1 MRPSKELHFW
11 PHRYVAPLNCR
22 SHADQ
27 CQLPV
32 RQSEDDEDDRPNYS
46 AAHLQAL
53 KNSTPSTPQEFT
65 SAVNSDVEDVSTG
78 TRDLDISSK
87 FGSSLARY
95 DPQQQS
101 SVIPSAGEIAEK
113 KARRARLAKE
123 QQAEEYISLD
133 LDDPGLD
140 DEDLD
145 ENVMRDES
153 GRLVLKPKDKYGQ
166 GESRLVRE
174 DEDIMENFEEFTE
187 DGRISLGRKAEA
199 EAARR
204 RKQEMATQIA
214 EAEGVSDSDSD
225 DSDREQRVAYEHAQ
239 TKHGTNT
246 QHATA
251 DSAAAARPK
260 TPPIV
265 TPIPTFDA
273 AVEHLR
279 KQISE
284 MQTSRMKKLQDMEA
298 LHRETARLA
307 QEEVHIQRALKE
319 TADKYEALRR
329 EKGISNEDGANTAGV
344 EMPSALVQNG
354 NVNSV
359 DTGGK
364 VDPAGVAMDV
374 DVDSDDEDEQPSGF
388 SGAGLGFGSSMR
400 GRGGLGLGAQA
411 AEEDSDDY

>member
-1 MRPSKELHFW
+1 M
-11 PHRYVAPLNCR
+11 
-22 SHADQ
+22 
-27 CQLPV
+27 
-32 RQSEDDEDDRPNYS
+32 RQSEDEEDDRPNYS

-65 SAVNSDVEDVSTG
+65 SAGNSDVEDVSTG

-95 DPQQQS
+95 APQEQT

-113 KARRARLAKE
+113 KARRARLAQE

-133 LDDPGLD
+133 PDDPGLD
-140 DEDLD
+140 DDDLD
-145 ENVMRDES
+145 DNVMRDES

-166 GESRLVRE
+166 TESRLVRE
-174 DEDIMENFEEFTE
+174 DEDIMENFDEFTE

-214 EAEGVSDSDSD
+214 EAEGASDSDSD
-225 DSDREQRVAYEHAQ
+225 DSDRERRVAYETAQ

-246 QHATA
+246 QRSMT
-251 DSAAAARPK
+251 DSSAATRPK

-279 KQISE
+279 KQISD
-284 MQTSRMKKLQDMEA
+284 MQTSRMKKLQEMDA
-298 LHRETARLA
+298 LHRETTRLA

-319 TADKYEALRR
+319 TAEKYEALRK
-329 EKGISNEDGANTAGV
+329 EKGISSEDATKTTAV

-354 NVNSV
+354 AESV
-359 DTGGK
+359 ADASAPDGQ
-364 VDPAGVAMDV
+364 ANLAMDV
-374 DVDSDDEDEQPSGF
+374 DSEEEEEQHTGF
-388 SGAGLGFGSSMR
+388 VGAGLGFGTMR

>member
-1 MRPSKELHFW
+1 MS
-11 PHRYVAPLNCR
+11 
-22 SHADQ
+22 
-27 CQLPV
+27 QLPV
-32 RQSEDDEDDRPNYS
+32 RQSDDEEDDRPNYS

-65 SAVNSDVEDVSTG
+65 SAGNSDVEDVSSG

-95 DPQQQS
+95 DPQLQS

-133 LDDPGLD
+133 PDDPGLD
-140 DEDLD
+140 DDDLD
-145 ENVMRDES
+145 DNVMRDES
-153 GRLVLKPKDKYGQ
+153 GRLVLKPKDKYGHA
-166 GESRLVRE
+166 ESRLVRE

-214 EAEGVSDSDSD
+214 EAEGISDSDSD
-225 DSDREQRVAYEHAQ
+225 DSDREQRAAYENAQ
-239 TKHGTNT
+239 TQHGTNT
-246 QHATA
+246 QRSATA
-251 DSAAAARPK
+251 ESAIARPR

-273 AVEHLR
+273 AVEYLR
-279 KQISE
+279 RQILE
-284 MQTSRMKKLQDMEA
+284 MQTSRMKKLQEMDA
-298 LHRETARLA
+298 LDRETARLA
-307 QEEVHIQRALKE
+307 QEEVHIQRALRE
-319 TADKYEALRR
+319 TAEKFEELRK
-329 EKGISNEDGANTAGV
+329 EKGINSGDASKTAAV
-344 EMPSALVQNG
+344 EIPSALVQNDTE
-354 NVNSV
+354 NV
-359 DTGGK
+359 
-364 VDPAGVAMDV
+364 AGLSEFVGQANAKM
-374 DVDSDDEDEQPSGF
+374 DVDSDSDGDVEQQGGF
-388 SGAGLGFGSSMR
+388 LGAGLGFGGAMR

>member
-1 MRPSKELHFW
+1 M
-11 PHRYVAPLNCR
+11 
-22 SHADQ
+22 
-27 CQLPV
+27 
-32 RQSEDDEDDRPNYS
+32 RQSEDEEDDRPNYS

-65 SAVNSDVEDVSTG
+65 SASASDVEDVSAG
-78 TRDLDISSK
+78 TRDLDLPSK
-87 FGSSLARY
+87 FGTSLARY

-101 SVIPSAGEIAEK
+101 SIIPSAGEIAEK

-123 QQAEEYISLD
+123 QEAEEYISLD
-133 LDDPGLD
+133 LDDPNLD

-153 GRLVLKPKDKYGQ
+153 GRLVLKPKDKYGL

-174 DEDIMENFEEFTE
+174 DEDIMENFDEFTE

-214 EAEGVSDSDSD
+214 EAEGASDSDSD
-225 DSDREQRVAYEHAQ
+225 ESERERRVAYENAQ

-246 QHATA
+246 QRSTLHST
-251 DSAAAARPK
+251 DVARPK
-260 TPPIV
+260 TPPII
-265 TPIPTFDA
+265 TPIPTFDS
-273 AVEHLR
+273 AVENLR
-279 KQISE
+279 KQIAD
-284 MQTSRMKKLQDMEA
+284 MQTSRMKKLQEMEA

-319 TADKYEALRR
+319 TAEKYENLRK
-329 EKGISNEDGANTAGV
+329 EKGISSEDAPNGV
-344 EMPSALVQNG
+344 AVDMPSALVQSTKDNTTDVAGTSNG
-354 NVNSV
+354 
-359 DTGGK
+359 
-364 VDPAGVAMDV
+364 ADV
-374 DVDSDDEDEQPSGF
+374 TMREHVDSDDEDDEQAGF
-388 SGAGLGFGSSMR
+388 AGAGLGFGSSMR
-400 GRGGLGLGAQA
+400 GRGGLGLGAQP

>member
-1 MRPSKELHFW
+1 MRQ
-11 PHRYVAPLNCR
+11 A
-22 SHADQ
+22 
-27 CQLPV
+27 
-32 RQSEDDEDDRPNYS
+32 EDEEDDRPNYS

-65 SAVNSDVEDVSTG
+65 SAGTSDAEDVAIG

-87 FGSSLARY
+87 FGSSLSRY

-101 SVIPSAGEIAEK
+101 SAIPTAGEIAEK

-133 LDDPGLD
+133 LDNSDLN

-153 GRLVLKPKDKYGQ
+153 GRLVLKPKDKYGLV
-166 GESRLVRE
+166 ESRLVRD
-174 DEDIMENFEEFTE
+174 DEDIMENFDEFTE
-187 DGRISLGRKAEA
+187 DGGISLGHKAEV

-214 EAEGVSDSDSD
+214 EAEGLSDSDSD
-225 DSDREQRVAYEHAQ
+225 ESDRERRVAYEKAQ

-246 QHATA
+246 QHATS
-251 DSAAAARPK
+251 DLHAAARPK

-284 MQTSRMKKLQDMEA
+284 MQTSRMKKLQEMEN
-298 LHRETARLA
+298 LHRESARLA
-307 QEEVHIQRALKE
+307 QEEVHIQRVLRE
-319 TADKYEALRR
+319 TAEKFEELRR
-329 EKGISNEDGANTAGV
+329 EKAVDSGEAPRLTAGD
-344 EMPSALVQNG
+344 MPSALVQNG
-354 NVNSV
+354 VENNDIVSKTVERNFAR
-359 DTGGK
+359 T
-364 VDPAGVAMDV
+364 DV
-374 DVDSDDEDEQPSGF
+374 DVDSDDEDEQQSGF
-388 SGAGLGFGSSMR
+388 RGAGLGFSGTVR
-400 GRGGLGLGAQA
+400 GRSGLGLGAEA